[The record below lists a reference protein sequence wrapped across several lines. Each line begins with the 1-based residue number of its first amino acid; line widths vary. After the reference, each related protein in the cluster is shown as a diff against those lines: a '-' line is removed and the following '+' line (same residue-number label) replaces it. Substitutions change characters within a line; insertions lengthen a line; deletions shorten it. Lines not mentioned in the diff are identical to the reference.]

1 MTYFMAV
8 SAFHTNPFPGIRS
21 FEIDESHWFFGR
33 EEQTIEL
40 VNRLKVTRFLAIVGP
55 SGCGKSSL
63 IKAGLIPKLLAA
75 NRRNRGKEMPVF
87 IFRPGDNPIVN
98 LSKAIARNG
107 NTPESIVKSLREG
120 NTDLLDQMK
129 QNGMVAEESLLV
141 IDQFEE
147 LFRFKRTRSSI
158 HSINEARIFVDLI
171 VHIARQTEL
180 RVNVVLSMR
189 TDFLDDCTE
198 FREFS
203 DMINKGYY
211 LVPRMTDE
219 EKARAITGPVNI
231 AGSRITEELKIVLL
245 KDVSDNPDQ
254 LPIMQHALMRTW
266 DYWQINKTG
275 EQPVGL
281 EHYLATGTMKEA
293 LSVHLEEIYADLGD
307 NRRKNYAE
315 KLFKALTDITKES
328 RGTRRP
334 TLLGD
339 ICTLTGAR
347 EEDIIDVIDAFRQ
360 PGCAFLMP
368 ATHVPLNKNSV
379 IDISHESIMRVW
391 SRLKIWV
398 EEETA
403 SAQLYLRLSKS
414 AELYQEG
421 KTGLWVNP
429 DLQLALQWKQH
440 TRPNAIWATRYDPAF
455 ERAMNF
461 LDYSRKQ
468 HELAISRKETQ
479 QKRSLKRARNSAIFL
494 GFAALISILF
504 LIISL
509 NLRFKAEAS
518 HKEALEKEQMAL
530 SESRRAEEQRKEAI
544 LQRRISE
551 QQQQIAQQQEMI
563 SEQQRQYAVQQQI
576 IAEQQRREAIQQR
589 QQADISRAEAIL
601 SKDEAERQRQEALE
615 QQRIAE
621 QERVRAEESERDAR
635 RLRLLATAK
644 SLAIQASQL
653 HTSSDDNVSALLAL
667 YAFELNNEN
676 GGYENDPVIYEALS
690 AITSDPLRMRGHA
703 DAVRAAVMNRDGTAL
718 FSVGDDSRLLKW
730 DLQNP
735 MDAPEPLYVPPG
747 MPQSFRSVSIV
758 GDDEWLVSGTIS
770 GSIIF
775 RDMQDKNAPFRTLMV
790 HKATVNA
797 LQGAG
802 PGSNSFFSAGAD
814 GQLIQWVLDDENY
827 HFRTLDNLKSG
838 VRSLALSPCKK
849 KLAYGTESG
858 QVKII
863 AVDDPLAKPELLKD
877 LYHPV
882 LSLAFSQAGN
892 ILAVGL
898 QNGDINILTPVAEN
912 ADVQTI
918 RGRHLSGVTGLA
930 FNDDDTEFASSSF
943 DWTVK
948 ISAFPLS
955 EEVPISIQE
964 HDFWVYGIL
973 FTPDS
978 RHLISY
984 SADRSVALVSTQ
996 NSDLAAKLKKTI
1008 TRNLT
1013 EEEWRRL
1020 IGEDIPYKRIF
1031 EYLP

>member
-1 MTYFMAV
+1 MAAAV
-8 SAFHTNPFPGIRS
+8 FHANPFPGIRS
-21 FEIDESHWFFGR
+21 FETDESHLFFGR
-33 EEQTIEL
+33 EKQTDEL

-63 IKAGLIPKLLAA
+63 IKAGLVPELLA
-75 NRRNRGKEMPVF
+75 NNSGNSDEEMPVF
-87 IFRPGDNPIVN
+87 IFRPGDDPMGN
-98 LSKAIARNG
+98 LSRAIARNG
-107 NTPESIVKSLREG
+107 NAPASIAESLREG
-120 NTDLLDQMK
+120 NTDLLDEVK
-129 QNGMVAEESLLV
+129 KSGAAGCESLLI

-147 LFRFKRTRSSI
+147 LFRFKQTRSSM
-158 HSINEARIFVDLI
+158 HSINEARIFIDLI
-171 VHIARQTEL
+171 VHIASQKEL

-219 EKARAITGPVNI
+219 EKARAITGPI
-231 AGSRITEELKIVLL
+231 IKAGSRITEELKAVLL

-266 DYWQINKTG
+266 EHWQINKTG

-281 EHYLATGTMKEA
+281 EHYLAIGTMKEA
-293 LSVHLEEIYADLGD
+293 LSVHLEEIYTGLDD
-307 NRRKNYAE
+307 NRRKHFAE

-339 ICTLTGAR
+339 ICTLTGSR

-368 ATHVPLNKNSV
+368 AAHVPLNKDSV
-379 IDISHESIMRVW
+379 IDIAHESIMRVW
-391 SRLKIWV
+391 SRLKTWV

-440 TRPNAIWATRYDPAF
+440 TQPTAIWAARYDPAF

-461 LDYSRKQ
+461 LDYSRQQ
-468 HELAISRKETQ
+468 HELAISRKENL

-494 GFAALISILF
+494 GFASLISILF
-504 LIISL
+504 LVISL

-518 HKEALEKEQMAL
+518 QKEALEKEQMAL

-563 SEQQRQYAVQQQI
+563 SEQQRQYAVQQQN
-576 IAEQQRREAIQQR
+576 IAEQQRREAILQR
-589 QQADISRAEAIL
+589 QQADISRAEAVL
-601 SKDEAERQRQEALE
+601 SRDEAERQRQEAMV
-615 QQRIAE
+615 QQNIAE
-621 QERVRAEESERDAR
+621 QERIRAEESEKEAR
-635 RLRLLATAK
+635 RLRMLATAK
-644 SLAIQASQL
+644 SLAIQAGLL
-653 HTSSDDNVSALLAL
+653 HTSSDDDVPALLAL
-667 YAFELNNEN
+667 TAFQLNNDN

-690 AITSDPLRMRGHA
+690 AISADPVRMRGHA
-703 DAVRAAVMNRDGTAL
+703 DAVRAAVINSEGTEL
-718 FSVGDDSRLLKW
+718 FSLGDDNRLLKW

-735 MDAPEPLYVPPG
+735 KDPPAPITIPRAI
-747 MPQSFRSVSIV
+747 PQSFRSMSLM
-758 GDDEWLVSGTIS
+758 GNDEWLLAGTTS
-770 GSIIF
+770 GSIIVWDV
-775 RDMQDKNAPFRTLMV
+775 RDANAPFRTLQA
-790 HKATVNA
+790 HTATVNA
-797 LQGAG
+797 LSGGG
-802 PGSNSFFSAGAD
+802 PDSNVFFSAGGD
-814 GQLIQWVLDDENY
+814 GQLLEWVLENDHY
-827 HFRTLDNLKSG
+827 HFRTLDNHSSG
-838 VRSLALSPCKK
+838 IRSLALSPCKTL
-849 KLAYGTESG
+849 LAYGTESG
-858 QVKII
+858 VVKII
-863 AVDDPLAKPELLKD
+863 AVDNPVAQPELLTGFQA
-877 LYHPV
+877 PI
-882 LSLAFSQAGN
+882 LSLAFNQAGN
-892 ILAVGL
+892 TLAIGL
-898 QNGDINILTPVAEN
+898 LNGDINMLSPVATN
-912 ADVQTI
+912 GDIQTI
-918 RGRHLSGVTGLA
+918 RGRHVSGVTGLA
-930 FNDDDTEFASSSF
+930 FNNNDSEFASSGF

-948 ISAFPLS
+948 ISAFPITD
-955 EEVPISIQE
+955 EVPVSIEE
-964 HDFWVYGIL
+964 HDLWVYGIL
-973 FTPDS
+973 FTPDD
-978 RHLISY
+978 RHLVSY
-984 SADRSVALVSTQ
+984 SADRTMTLVSTQ
-996 NSDLAAKLKKTI
+996 NHDIAASLKQRI

-1020 IGEDIPYKRIF
+1020 IGEDIPYNRILNH
-1031 EYLP
+1031 LP